1 MARTV
6 TLIAKDEAATARVAA
21 VLAPL
26 LRPTDVI
33 LLDGSLAAGKTFFT
47 RALVRALGSEEA
59 VTSPTYTIAN
69 IYETPTATVL
79 HVDAYRLTSA
89 QEFYHLGLEDYF
101 DTGIAVIEWG
111 ERIAESYG
119 SALSIHIGFGED
131 DSARILSVSA
141 SAPRWATVLDA
152 MEALA

>member
-1 MARTV
+1 MVRKV

-21 VLAPL
+21 ALAPL
-26 LRPTDVI
+26 LHPSDVI

-47 RALVRALGSEEA
+47 RALVRALGSDEA

-69 IYETPTATVL
+69 IYETPKGTVL
-79 HVDAYRLTSA
+79 HVDAYRLKNA

-111 ERIAESYG
+111 ERIAESYDT
-119 SALSIHIGFGED
+119 ALSIRLGFGED
-131 DSARILSVSA
+131 DTARVLSISA
-141 SAPRWATVLDA
+141 SAPRWDTVLDA
-152 MEALA
+152 LETLA